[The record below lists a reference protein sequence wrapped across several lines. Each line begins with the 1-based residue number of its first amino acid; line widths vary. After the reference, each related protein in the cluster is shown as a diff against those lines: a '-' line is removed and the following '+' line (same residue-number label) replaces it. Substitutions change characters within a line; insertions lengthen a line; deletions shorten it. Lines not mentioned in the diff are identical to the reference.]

1 MLECP
6 GEKYL
11 SFLHSS
17 SIAPTFT
24 AAVLCHKLE
33 SSLPTSGSATSLLR
47 CNDGGHRRSCSP
59 AVKSNEEPKLTS
71 SSGVPPNRSLIP
83 RTAAA
88 PGSSRLPCPLG
99 WTRYLWTSRCCPR
112 IPMSLLQESRSNR
125 GCLDPNR
132 PLQPDPG
139 AVRPGR
145 SSWPPSSP
153 EVPRCHGGGL
163 LSLSIADLEKCQRV
177 GSREPKP
184 KKPREPRGRHPLGL
198 T

>member
-33 SSLPTSGSATSLLR
+33 SSLPTPGSATSLLR
-47 CNDGGHRRSCSP
+47 CMTGATARAAVPPSSPTRSQSSP
-59 AVKSNEEPKLTS
+59 RPR
-71 SSGVPPNRSLIP
+71 GVPPNRSLIP

-99 WTRYLWTSRCCPR
+99 WTRYLWSSRCCPR
-112 IPMSLLQESRSNR
+112 IPMSPVRESRSNR

-132 PLQPDPG
+132 PLQPNPG

-163 LSLSIADLEKCQRV
+163 LSLSIADLEKCERV
-177 GSREPKP
+177 GSRGPKP
-184 KKPREPRGRHPLGL
+184 QKNPESHVAGILL
-198 T
+198 V